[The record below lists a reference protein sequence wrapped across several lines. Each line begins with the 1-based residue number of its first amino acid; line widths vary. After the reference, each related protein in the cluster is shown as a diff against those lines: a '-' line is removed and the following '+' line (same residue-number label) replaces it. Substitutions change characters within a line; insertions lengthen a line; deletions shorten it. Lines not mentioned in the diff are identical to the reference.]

1 MIELRQRLG
10 SADVLVGL
18 DDGVVGLMEG
28 DGIIGAYPVA
38 ALDGG
43 SELDIVVERGSRIIY
58 GERQERKS
66 SLGSD
71 LDGVGALVLDAS
83 AVVKAPEI
91 FDGYGDCK

>member
-1 MIELRQRLG
+1 MWYG
-10 SADVLVGL
+10 CVSAIFLLVI
-18 DDGVVGLMEG
+18 GVF
-28 DGIIGAYPVA
+28 GAVEAEYFVWACPVV

-43 SELDIVVERGSRIIY
+43 SESDIVVEERSRIIY

-83 AVVKAPEI
+83 AVVKGSEI

>member
-10 SADVLVGL
+10 SADVIVGL
-18 DDGVVGLMEG
+18 DGGVVGLMEG
-28 DGIIGAYPVA
+28 DGIIGAYTIV

-58 GERQERKS
+58 GERQERKN

-83 AVVKAPEI
+83 AVVCSSALI
-91 FDGYGDCK
+91 DGYVDSI